1 MVMLFWTS
9 SFVWQC
15 SFEYFPTISLYLSH
29 FLNDFD
35 SCCLNSP
42 SLGINP
48 MPCARKYK
56 ILGIKKSCS
65 PSFDA
70 WILIFFI
77 HNWNICLWTNPTQM
91 YSWYLARLLHWILL
105 SLNRPS
111 LSKPKNSSYML
122 FHTNIDKILNKT
134 NKKVNTIFITQPIL
148 TCSFICDK
156 NMTDTKLAHK

>member
-1 MVMLFWTS
+1 
-9 SFVWQC
+9 
-15 SFEYFPTISLYLSH
+15 
-29 FLNDFD
+29 
-35 SCCLNSP
+35 
-42 SLGINP
+42 

-65 PSFDA
+65 PSFDLF
-70 WILIFFI
+70 WFGIETFVFG
-77 HNWNICLWTNPTQM
+77 PTQHTI
-91 YSWYLARLLHWILL
+91 YSWYLDRLLHWILL

-148 TCSFICDK
+148 TCSFICWQKHDQ
-156 NMTDTKLAHK
+156 HKYKSLPTNKYILIWYIHRHWWWKITTGALSLSRFRSSSSAFRVLTAKFRVLSSIQT